1 MGARYPTFVELG
13 VPPRA
18 ATVPWTSPPTA
29 RYLLTMMR
37 LVSGVVLL
45 AAACSQTPPV
55 IVDDGDGGFPPDDL
69 GDVLLP
75 GRDAGPLRCTPGQV
89 LCSGNTQYT
98 CDSDGQPVG
107 QRDCPTGTTCFM
119 GVGCRVC
126 MPGLSR
132 CSPTPGMQQHTETCA
147 MDGSRWMPGAVCSDA
162 EGLMCVGGRC
172 VSRCDQ
178 AALGRSYLG
187 CEYWATVTANSQL
200 ATSFQ
205 FAVVLSNPNP
215 YAVQASITG
224 GGLTMARGIQLAPG
238 AVHTEVLPWVP
249 ELLQNNPTFVGC
261 RAPGDPTCRGTDP
274 ARSALRRNGA
284 YRIRTNGPIAA
295 YQFNP
300 LTYQSPQGY
309 ASFTND
315 ASLLLPQGVLTTRY
329 TVSTL
334 PNWAARSAAGTVYL
348 GGFVSIVATTGESTT
363 VTVRPTAQIAV
374 GNGVS
379 PIAPGST
386 ASFTLHQGDVLQL
399 VGTGAGDLTG
409 TTVTSNLPVAVFV
422 GHDCTNVPSAR
433 PACDHL
439 EEQLFPNETWGRDY
453 IVSALR
459 DRGALPSVVRIVS
472 QADGNRITYDPP
484 SARPAETLNAGQM
497 VEFATNV
504 PFRATGTRA
513 FLVAQYMIGQGAFD
527 PTNPGAGDPA
537 MVLEVPVQQY
547 RTSYDFL
554 VPNTYPQNFI
564 NVVAP
569 MGTAL
574 MLDNTPL
581 RGSAMDVSG
590 YTVYTLPVS
599 AGAHRVRS
607 TGGQAF
613 GIKVYGIASY
623 TSYMYPGGLDLQI
636 ITPG

>member
-1 MGARYPTFVELG
+1 MIRPAL
-13 VPPRA
+13 A
-18 ATVPWTSPPTA
+18 SA
-29 RYLLTMMR
+29 LL
-37 LVSGVVLL
+37 V
-45 AAACSQTPPV
+45 AACSNAPPP
-55 IVDDGDGGFPPDDL
+55 IVKDDDGGAPRDDL
-69 GDVLLP
+69 GDVGLP
-75 GRDAGPLRCTPGQV
+75 GQDAGPTRCTPGQI

-98 CDSDGQPVG
+98 CDADGQPVG
-107 QRDCPTGTTCFM
+107 QRDCASGTTCFT

-132 CSPTPGMQQHTETCA
+132 CATTPGMEQQTETCA
-147 MDGSRWMPGAVCSDA
+147 MDGSRWTPGVACSGA
-162 EGLMCVGGRC
+162 EGLTCVGGRC

-200 ATSFQ
+200 AASFQ
-205 FAVVLSNPNP
+205 FAVVLSNPNA
-215 YAVQASITG
+215 YAVTASISG
-224 GGLTMARGIQLAPG
+224 GALPAARAVNLAPG
-238 AVHTEVLPWVP
+238 AVQTEILPWVQ
-249 ELLQNNPTFVGC
+249 ELLQNDPTFPGC
-261 RAPGDPTCRGTDP
+261 RGPGDPTCRGGSP

-284 YRIRTNGPIAA
+284 YRIRANGPIAA

-329 TVSTL
+329 TVSTM
-334 PNWAARSAAGTVYL
+334 PNWAARTTTGTVYL
-348 GGFVSIVATTGESTT
+348 GGFASVVATTGESTT

-374 GNGVS
+374 GTGVT
-379 PIAPGST
+379 PVAPGAT
-386 ASFTLHQGDVLQL
+386 ATFTLQQGDVLQL

-409 TTVTSNLPVAVFV
+409 TTITSNLPVAVFV
-422 GHDCTNVPSAR
+422 GHDCTNVPVAR

-453 IVSALR
+453 VVSALR
-459 DRGALPSVVRIVS
+459 DRGTNPSVVRIVS

-513 FLVAQYMIGQGAFD
+513 FLVAQYMIGQGNFD

-554 VPNTYPQNFI
+554 VPSTYPQNFV

-569 MGTAL
+569 TGAAL
-574 MLDNTPL
+574 TLDNTPL
-581 RGSAMDVSG
+581 RGSSMDVSG
-590 YTVYTLPVS
+590 YTVYTLPIPS
-599 AGAHRVRS
+599 GAHRVTS
-607 TGGQAF
+607 AGGQQF
-613 GIKVYGIASY
+613 GIKVYGIAPY